1 MPEIELTLRRFYS
14 EKGRTSI
21 GRMIV
26 VILVASVIFY
36 ICGQTSW
43 EYGRVAAAA
52 VGAIAGAA
60 LAKLTVEGI
69 RRLRDAGIDT
79 RMAAWGLLLLGV
91 LTIAAF
97 GSFFVASPQV
107 GRTLLSV
114 LKWLVPIAVI
124 LPLLLPPRDST
135 AGHEPNDKGF
145 RFAVAC
151 TVGGAVVALLL
162 SSLSIGMDETNRRG
176 MATQTEV
183 RG

>member
-14 EKGRTSI
+14 DQGRTSI
-21 GRMIV
+21 GRMFAITLV
-26 VILVASVIFY
+26 AGVILYV
-36 ICGQTSW
+36 CGQTSW
-43 EYGRVAAAA
+43 EYGRIAAAA

-60 LAKLTVEGI
+60 LAKLIVEGV

-79 RMAAWGLLLLGV
+79 RMAARGLLLLGV

-124 LPLLLPPRDST
+124 LPLLLPPRNRS
-135 AGHEPNDKGF
+135 AGHGTNDKGF
-145 RFAVAC
+145 RLAVAC
-151 TVGGAVVALLL
+151 TIGGAVVALLL
-162 SSLSIGMDETNRRG
+162 SSLSIGMDKTNLRG
-176 MATQTEV
+176 MATQSEV